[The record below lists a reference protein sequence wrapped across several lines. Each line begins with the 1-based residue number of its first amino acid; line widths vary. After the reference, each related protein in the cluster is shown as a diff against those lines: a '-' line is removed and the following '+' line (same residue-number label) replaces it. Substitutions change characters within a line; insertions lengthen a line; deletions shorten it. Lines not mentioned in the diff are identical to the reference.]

1 MSFTDNLKKSLGFEE
16 DDFGTA
22 YGISDYGE
30 EDFFE
35 DEFTTI
41 SPEQTFYE
49 IVLIRPKSV
58 DDMDYIFDQIVEEN
72 NPVIL
77 DLKFLEKQSEKD
89 FRQAGEILKLLRHQ
103 YGAEAILLSQTEE
116 LKTNESEKY
125 EAYESFYQKRVRKLK
140 KDINDHLIV
149 VLFAAVLNLI
159 IKAVVFVQAE
169 FAGVSITFTSLLLG
183 DFVPLVFIV
192 LFFITLKR
200 YCPDSHETPG
210 WHGNHR
216 VFRPGLSAPGA
227 YPGSN

>member
-16 DDFGTA
+16 DDFGSA

-30 EDFFE
+30 EEFFE
-35 DEFTTI
+35 EEFTTI

-103 YGAEAILLSQTEE
+103 YGAEAILLSQ
-116 LKTNESEKY
+116 SEDK
-125 EAYESFYQKRVRKLK
+125 
-140 KDINDHLIV
+140 
-149 VLFAAVLNLI
+149 NLI
-159 IKAVVFVQAE
+159 IVTPSRVK
-169 FAGVSITFTSLLLG
+169 
-183 DFVPLVFIV
+183 LVR
-192 LFFITLKR
+192 K
-200 YCPDSHETPG
+200 E
-210 WHGNHR
+210 
-216 VFRPGLSAPGA
+216 
-227 YPGSN
+227 

>member
-16 DDFGTA
+16 DDFGVA

-30 EDFFE
+30 DEFYE

-103 YGAEAILLSQTEE
+103 YGAEAILLSQTED
-116 LKTNESEKY
+116 K
-125 EAYESFYQKRVRKLK
+125 
-140 KDINDHLIV
+140 
-149 VLFAAVLNLI
+149 NLI
-159 IKAVVFVQAE
+159 I
-169 FAGVSITFTSLLLG
+169 ITPSR
-183 DFVPLVFIV
+183 VKLVR
-192 LFFITLKR
+192 K
-200 YCPDSHETPG
+200 D
-210 WHGNHR
+210 
-216 VFRPGLSAPGA
+216 
-227 YPGSN
+227 

>member
-30 EDFFE
+30 EEFFE

-103 YGAEAILLSQTEE
+103 YGAEAILLSQTED
-116 LKTNESEKY
+116 K
-125 EAYESFYQKRVRKLK
+125 
-140 KDINDHLIV
+140 
-149 VLFAAVLNLI
+149 NLI
-159 IKAVVFVQAE
+159 IVTPSRVK
-169 FAGVSITFTSLLLG
+169 
-183 DFVPLVFIV
+183 LVR
-192 LFFITLKR
+192 K
-200 YCPDSHETPG
+200 D
-210 WHGNHR
+210 
-216 VFRPGLSAPGA
+216 
-227 YPGSN
+227 

>member
-103 YGAEAILLSQTEE
+103 YGAIWCRSNFAF
-116 LKTNESEKY
+116 TN
-125 EAYESFYQKRVRKLK
+125 
-140 KDINDHLIV
+140 
-149 VLFAAVLNLI
+149 
-159 IKAVVFVQAE
+159 
-169 FAGVSITFTSLLLG
+169 
-183 DFVPLVFIV
+183 
-192 LFFITLKR
+192 
-200 YCPDSHETPG
+200 
-210 WHGNHR
+210 
-216 VFRPGLSAPGA
+216 
-227 YPGSN
+227 

>member
-16 DDFGTA
+16 NDFGSA

-30 EDFFE
+30 DEFFE
-35 DEFTTI
+35 EEFTTI

-103 YGAEAILLSQTEE
+103 YGAEAILLSQTED
-116 LKTNESEKY
+116 K
-125 EAYESFYQKRVRKLK
+125 
-140 KDINDHLIV
+140 
-149 VLFAAVLNLI
+149 NLI
-159 IKAVVFVQAE
+159 IVTPSRVK
-169 FAGVSITFTSLLLG
+169 
-183 DFVPLVFIV
+183 LVR
-192 LFFITLKR
+192 K
-200 YCPDSHETPG
+200 D
-210 WHGNHR
+210 
-216 VFRPGLSAPGA
+216 
-227 YPGSN
+227 

>member
-103 YGAEAILLSQTEE
+103 YGAEAILLSQTED
-116 LKTNESEKY
+116 K
-125 EAYESFYQKRVRKLK
+125 
-140 KDINDHLIV
+140 
-149 VLFAAVLNLI
+149 NLI
-159 IKAVVFVQAE
+159 IVTPSRVK
-169 FAGVSITFTSLLLG
+169 
-183 DFVPLVFIV
+183 LV
-192 LFFITLKR
+192 R
-200 YCPDSHETPG
+200 
-210 WHGNHR
+210 
-216 VFRPGLSAPGA
+216 
-227 YPGSN
+227 

>member
-22 YGISDYGE
+22 YGINDYGE
-30 EDFFE
+30 EEFFE

-103 YGAEAILLSQTEE
+103 YGAEAILLSQTED
-116 LKTNESEKY
+116 K
-125 EAYESFYQKRVRKLK
+125 
-140 KDINDHLIV
+140 
-149 VLFAAVLNLI
+149 NLI
-159 IKAVVFVQAE
+159 IVTPSRVK
-169 FAGVSITFTSLLLG
+169 
-183 DFVPLVFIV
+183 LVR
-192 LFFITLKR
+192 K
-200 YCPDSHETPG
+200 D
-210 WHGNHR
+210 
-216 VFRPGLSAPGA
+216 
-227 YPGSN
+227 

>member
-16 DDFGTA
+16 DDFGSA

-30 EDFFE
+30 DEFFE

-103 YGAEAILLSQTEE
+103 YGAEAILLSQIED
-116 LKTNESEKY
+116 K
-125 EAYESFYQKRVRKLK
+125 
-140 KDINDHLIV
+140 
-149 VLFAAVLNLI
+149 NLI
-159 IKAVVFVQAE
+159 IVTPSRVK
-169 FAGVSITFTSLLLG
+169 
-183 DFVPLVFIV
+183 LVR
-192 LFFITLKR
+192 K
-200 YCPDSHETPG
+200 D
-210 WHGNHR
+210 
-216 VFRPGLSAPGA
+216 
-227 YPGSN
+227 

>member
-16 DDFGTA
+16 DDFGSA

-30 EDFFE
+30 DEFFE
-35 DEFTTI
+35 DAFTTI

-103 YGAEAILLSQTEE
+103 YGAEAILLSQTED
-116 LKTNESEKY
+116 K
-125 EAYESFYQKRVRKLK
+125 
-140 KDINDHLIV
+140 
-149 VLFAAVLNLI
+149 NLI
-159 IKAVVFVQAE
+159 I
-169 FAGVSITFTSLLLG
+169 ITPSR
-183 DFVPLVFIV
+183 VKLVR
-192 LFFITLKR
+192 K
-200 YCPDSHETPG
+200 D
-210 WHGNHR
+210 
-216 VFRPGLSAPGA
+216 
-227 YPGSN
+227 

>member
-16 DDFGTA
+16 DDFGRP

-30 EDFFE
+30 DEFFE

-103 YGAEAILLSQTEE
+103 YGAEAILLSQTED
-116 LKTNESEKY
+116 K
-125 EAYESFYQKRVRKLK
+125 
-140 KDINDHLIV
+140 
-149 VLFAAVLNLI
+149 NLI
-159 IKAVVFVQAE
+159 IVTPSRVK
-169 FAGVSITFTSLLLG
+169 
-183 DFVPLVFIV
+183 LVR
-192 LFFITLKR
+192 K
-200 YCPDSHETPG
+200 D
-210 WHGNHR
+210 
-216 VFRPGLSAPGA
+216 
-227 YPGSN
+227 

>member
-77 DLKFLEKQSEKD
+77 DLKFLEKQSNKD

-103 YGAEAILLSQTEE
+103 YGAEAILLSQAED
-116 LKTNESEKY
+116 K
-125 EAYESFYQKRVRKLK
+125 
-140 KDINDHLIV
+140 
-149 VLFAAVLNLI
+149 NLI
-159 IKAVVFVQAE
+159 IVTPSRVK
-169 FAGVSITFTSLLLG
+169 
-183 DFVPLVFIV
+183 LVR
-192 LFFITLKR
+192 K
-200 YCPDSHETPG
+200 D
-210 WHGNHR
+210 
-216 VFRPGLSAPGA
+216 
-227 YPGSN
+227 

>member
-103 YGAEAILLSQTEE
+103 YGAEAILLSQTED
-116 LKTNESEKY
+116 K
-125 EAYESFYQKRVRKLK
+125 
-140 KDINDHLIV
+140 
-149 VLFAAVLNLI
+149 NLI
-159 IKAVVFVQAE
+159 I
-169 FAGVSITFTSLLLG
+169 ITPSR
-183 DFVPLVFIV
+183 VKLVR
-192 LFFITLKR
+192 K
-200 YCPDSHETPG
+200 D
-210 WHGNHR
+210 
-216 VFRPGLSAPGA
+216 
-227 YPGSN
+227 

>member
-77 DLKFLEKQSEKD
+77 DLKFLEKQGERE
-89 FRQAGEILKLLRHQ
+89 FRQAGEILKLLRSQ
-103 YGAEAILLSQTEE
+103 YGAEAILLSQAED
-116 LKTNESEKY
+116 K
-125 EAYESFYQKRVRKLK
+125 
-140 KDINDHLIV
+140 
-149 VLFAAVLNLI
+149 NLI
-159 IKAVVFVQAE
+159 IVTPSRVK
-169 FAGVSITFTSLLLG
+169 
-183 DFVPLVFIV
+183 LVR
-192 LFFITLKR
+192 K
-200 YCPDSHETPG
+200 E
-210 WHGNHR
+210 
-216 VFRPGLSAPGA
+216 
-227 YPGSN
+227 

>member
-30 EDFFE
+30 DEFFE

-103 YGAEAILLSQTEE
+103 YGAEAILLSQTED
-116 LKTNESEKY
+116 K
-125 EAYESFYQKRVRKLK
+125 
-140 KDINDHLIV
+140 
-149 VLFAAVLNLI
+149 NLI
-159 IKAVVFVQAE
+159 IVTPSRVK
-169 FAGVSITFTSLLLG
+169 
-183 DFVPLVFIV
+183 LVR
-192 LFFITLKR
+192 K
-200 YCPDSHETPG
+200 D
-210 WHGNHR
+210 
-216 VFRPGLSAPGA
+216 
-227 YPGSN
+227 